1 MEEEKKIYIGNL
13 PYTLTEE
20 DVKNIIEEK
29 GMNVLEIKLI
39 SDKNTGRAKGFGFV
53 EFETKELAQQ
63 AVDTLNNLEVNGRQ
77 LKVNKAKKM
86 TPLNDNRRG
95 GFEYNS
101 GGDYKKKFER

>member
-20 DVKNIIEEK
+20 DVKNLIEEK
-29 GMNVLEIKLI
+29 GINVLEVKLI
-39 SDKNTGRAKGFGFV
+39 SDKNTGRAKGFGFA

-63 AVDTLNNLEVNGRQ
+63 AVDILNDLEVSGRQ

-86 TPLNDNRRG
+86 APRSDNRRSSFG
-95 GFEYNS
+95 NNS
-101 GGDYKKKFER
+101 GGDYRKRFER